1 MYKNLATPGLSA
13 CVGACFI
20 SLVSF
25 FASHRLMPVAGCGR
39 GRAKAAP

>member
-1 MYKNLATPGLSA
+1 MYKNLATPGFSA

-20 SLVSF
+20 SPAQLPV
-25 FASHRLMPVAGCGR
+25 SHRPLYATAC